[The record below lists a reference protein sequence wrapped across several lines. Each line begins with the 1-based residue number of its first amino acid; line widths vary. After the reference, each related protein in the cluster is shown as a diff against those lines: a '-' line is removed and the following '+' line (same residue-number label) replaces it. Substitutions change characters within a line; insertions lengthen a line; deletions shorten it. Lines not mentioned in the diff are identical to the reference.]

1 MDCRANG
8 ELFVMRS
15 GRFVFV
21 LQVVSIIGSR
31 STLIRNRENCA
42 IRKLASD
49 TAEKNEATNA
59 VASPTLT

>member
-1 MDCRANG
+1 
-8 ELFVMRS
+8 MRS